1 MRTTSLNGENSVCFI
16 RRFCYSPTY
25 TYKRTAVMSTCDCSK
40 GRHYISDH
48 IWPSC
53 YMYICILFLIL
64 CVIDIEEGW
73 TVAKLRKK
81 RRQLK
86 INWALALLITMLEGA
101 SYTSI
106 TTSFHQFVT
115 NPRSESLGN
124 HSKVS

>member
-1 MRTTSLNGENSVCFI
+1 MLVGSNNFQ
-16 RRFCYSPTY
+16 CYSNY
-25 TYKRTAVMSTCDCSK
+25 AY
-40 GRHYISDH
+40 
-48 IWPSC
+48 
-53 YMYICILFLIL
+53 F
-64 CVIDIEEGW
+64 VIDLEVGW

-86 INWALALLITMLEGA
+86 INWALALLITMLEGV

-124 HSKVS
+124 HSNVGLYERYS